1 MTPSPALG
9 APPAGDRPRGR
20 VVLAPRSPLPPRA
33 CRECGEPDPYLRE
46 GLCRRCVRRAAEE
59 AGRAAAEE
67 LAGRPAPLPP
77 GAFDDPAP
85 PGDLFDE
92 DE

>member
-1 MTPSPALG
+1 M
-9 APPAGDRPRGR
+9 APP
-20 VVLAPRSPLPPRA
+20 SA
-33 CRECGEPDPYLRE
+33 CRSCRAADPYLRQ

-67 LAGRPAPLPP
+67 LAGRPAPLPD
-77 GAFDDPAP
+77 GAFDDPSP
-85 PGDLFDE
+85 PEGLFD